1 MLPAFS
7 SLASA
12 WLFALLVPLI
22 AFYFLKL
29 KRPRVEIPSLVL
41 WRQVLSDQRVNSP
54 FQRFKRNLLL
64 LLQILILALLVLAA
78 MQPFL
83 RREAARA
90 ERFPLL
96 IDISAS
102 MAGADQEGGISR
114 LDEVKKRVRER
125 IDGLLPEQEMGLVA
139 FGKSARRLT
148 AFTNNQRELREAL
161 DALTIEDMPSDLEEA
176 LRLAQALGRTA
187 PFDKVL
193 LFSDGNFPARTNFE
207 LPFQIDFQKTAP
219 AGSNFGIV
227 GYNAR
232 RTPGGRWQVFVQLA
246 GSDTAESTT
255 GTLELVQQD
264 NVIARQ
270 EIALARGSSPRLVF
284 ELAGGPAAAIEARL
298 KLNGFDALSADNAA
312 WLTLPESRPLA
323 VFVPESL
330 GGYRH
335 ALEAMDQLSIFP
347 RPDAAPPAAFDLV
360 ITDREADLARPARV
374 RCAIGLVPPDLRALV
389 GIEQRNAQAID
400 WRRDSP
406 LLQHVSLRDVI
417 FMDQPTRLGT
427 TTDEAFAGLGY
438 EVIAQGERGP
448 LLLERRAGETLEI
461 DLLFHT
467 DRSTLPYR
475 VGFPIFV
482 SNLVQAAWQQ
492 AGLAETR
499 AIATGVLPPLAAAP
513 DHSYTLDGPGS
524 ARREARSD
532 AAGQISGLPA
542 PRAGEY
548 LLTGDD
554 GSTQRLGASLLS
566 PTETSLA
573 AVDRIEFNDQLSV
586 TAATAASKSDRS
598 LWWALAFAGFVLL
611 LVEWWW
617 FQRRPRTNALERTPT
632 FR

>member
-12 WLFALLVPLI
+12 WLFAALVPLI

-41 WRQVLSDQRVNSP
+41 WRQVLADQRVNSP

-64 LLQILILALLVLAA
+64 WLQILVLVLLVLAA

-83 RREAARA
+83 RREATRA
-90 ERFPLL
+90 QRFPVL
-96 IDISAS
+96 IDVSAS
-102 MAGADQEGGISR
+102 MGALDREGGVPR
-114 LDEVKKRVRER
+114 LDEAKRRVREL
-125 IDGLLPEQEMGLVA
+125 IDALLPEQEMCLVA

-148 AFTNNQRELREAL
+148 PFTNNQRELRETL
-161 DALTIEDMPSDLEEA
+161 DALSVEDVPSDLEES

-227 GYNAR
+227 ACNAR
-232 RTPGGRWQVFVQLA
+232 RAPGGNWQVFVLLA
-246 GSDTAESTT
+246 GSSNAESTT
-255 GTLELVQQD
+255 GTLELTQQGS
-264 NVIARQ
+264 VISRQ
-270 EIALARGSSPRLVF
+270 EISLTGGSRPRLVF
-284 ELAGGPAAAIEARL
+284 DLAGGPAAPIEARL
-298 KLNGFDALSADNAA
+298 KLNGSDSLAADNVA
-312 WLTLPESRPLA
+312 WLTLPEARALT

-330 GGYRH
+330 AGYRH
-335 ALEAMDQLSIFP
+335 ALAAMEQLSLFP
-347 RPDAAPPAAFDLV
+347 RANASEPPSFDLV
-360 ITDREADLARPARV
+360 ISDREADLALPARV
-374 RCAIGLVPPDLRALV
+374 RCAIGVVPSDLRQLV
-389 GIEQRNAQAID
+389 RTEQRNAQAID

-417 FMDQPTRLGT
+417 LMDQPTRIGDD
-427 TTDEAFAGLGY
+427 DEAFARLGY
-438 EVIAQGERGP
+438 EVLAQGERGP
-448 LLLERRAGETLEI
+448 LVLEKRAGDTLEV
-461 DLLFHT
+461 DVLFHT

-482 SNLVQAAWQQ
+482 SNLVQAAWHQ

-499 AIATGVLPPLAAAP
+499 GVATGVLPPLVVAP
-513 DHSYTLDGPGS
+513 DRGYRLAGPGHS
-524 ARREARSD
+524 RREARSD
-532 AAGQISGLPA
+532 AVGQLTGLPA
-542 PRAGEY
+542 PITGEY
-548 LLTGDD
+548 VLTGDD

-566 PTETSLA
+566 AAETALD
-573 AVDRIEFNDQLSV
+573 AVERIEFNDQLSV
-586 TAATAASKSDRS
+586 AAATAPQKSDRS
-598 LWWALAFAGFVLL
+598 LWWALALAGFVVL

-617 FQRRPRTNALERTPT
+617 FQRRSIAPA
-632 FR
+632 

>member
-1 MLPAFS
+1 MQPAFS

-29 KRPRVEIPSLVL
+29 KRPRVEIPSLFL

-90 ERFPLL
+90 ERFPVL

-102 MAGADQEGGISR
+102 MAGRDQEGGPSR
-114 LDEVKKRVRER
+114 LDEVKKRVRGL
-125 IDGLLPEQEMGLVA
+125 INGLLPEQEMGLVA

-148 AFTNNQRELREAL
+148 AFTNNQRELSEAL
-161 DALTIEDMPSDLEEA
+161 DALTVEDVPSDLEEA

-187 PFDKVL
+187 PFDKLL

-207 LPFQIDFQKTAP
+207 LPFQIDFQRTVP
-219 AGSNFGIV
+219 AGSNFGIIN
-227 GYNAR
+227 YNAR
-232 RTPGGRWQVFVQLA
+232 RTPGGHWQIFVQLA
-246 GSDTAESTT
+246 GSDTADSTT
-255 GTLELVQQD
+255 GTLELVQRD
-264 NVIARQ
+264 AVIARQ
-270 EIALARGSSPRLVF
+270 EVALARGSSPRLAF
-284 ELAGGPAAAIEARL
+284 DLAGGPAAVIDARL
-298 KLNGFDALSADNAA
+298 KLTGFDALSADNAA
-312 WLTLPESRPLA
+312 RLTLPELRPLT

-330 GGYRH
+330 AGYRY
-335 ALEAMDQLSIFP
+335 ALGAMDQLSIFP
-347 RPDAAPPAAFDLV
+347 RTDAPTPSAFDLV
-360 ITDREADLARPARV
+360 ITDREADLALPARV
-374 RCAIGLVPPDLRALV
+374 RCSIGLIPSDLRALV
-389 GIEQRNAQAID
+389 GIEQRNAQVID

-406 LLQHVSLRDVI
+406 LLQHVSLQDVI
-417 FMDQPTRLGT
+417 FMDQPTRLGA

-448 LLLERRAGETLEI
+448 LLLEKRTGETLEI
-461 DLLFHT
+461 SLLFHT

-482 SNLVQAAWQQ
+482 SNLVEAAWQQ
-492 AGLAETR
+492 IGLTETR
-499 AIATGVLPPLAAAP
+499 AIATGVLPPLAVAP
-513 DHSYTLDGPGS
+513 ERGYRLVGPGGVL
-524 ARREARSD
+524 REARSD
-532 AAGQISGLPA
+532 VTGQISGLPA
-542 PRAGEY
+542 PHAGEY
-548 LLTGDD
+548 VLTGDD
-554 GSTQRLGASLLS
+554 GSTHQIGASLLS
-566 PTETSLA
+566 ATETSLA

-598 LWWALAFAGFVLL
+598 FWWALALAAFVMLL
-611 LVEWWW
+611 IEWWW
-617 FQRRPRTNALERTPT
+617 FQRRSVSIA
-632 FR
+632 